1 MAARESRRR
10 AGSTDVIVVGAGH
23 AGLAMSYELKMR
35 GIGHVVLERGEVANT
50 WRRERWNSLRLLT
63 PNWMCRLPG
72 QDYDGDGVP
81 DDAFPTLGNAC
92 DNGEPATCFQEGEIV
107 CSADEGAVFSSRQRL
122 IERQKRAD
130 YGSPTGAHGYDN
142 KFESMRAM
150 FVAHGRAFKKGKV
163 VDPFPNVDI
172 YEIMCRIL
180 KLKPAKNDGNFSRV
194 KGMLR

>member
-1 MAARESRRR
+1 MIFVSDHGMAPV
-10 AGSTDVIVVGAGH
+10 DVD
-23 AGLAMSYELKMR
+23 R
-35 GIGHVVLERGEVANT
+35 TVVLDEYFDLDIAERVL
-50 WRRERWNSLRLLT
+50 W
-63 PNWMCRLPG
+63 
-72 QDYDGDGVP
+72 
-81 DDAFPTLGNAC
+81 
-92 DNGEPATCFQEGEIV
+92 NGEILQIFPKSGRTNEIADKLQNVKHARCWKKADIPARLNYSTGPRVAPIV